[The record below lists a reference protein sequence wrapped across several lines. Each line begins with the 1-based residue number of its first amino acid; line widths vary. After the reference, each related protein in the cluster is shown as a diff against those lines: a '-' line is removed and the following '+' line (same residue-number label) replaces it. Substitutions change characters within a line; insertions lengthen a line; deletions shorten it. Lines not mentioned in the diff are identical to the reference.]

1 MNHPHI
7 MVATDLLPKSRPAL
21 ERGAILARAL
31 GANVTLVHVVPVEP
45 WEEQAAERSRDA
57 LEQMTQLAQDPIW
70 TGVVQ
75 LDTLVSSGSA
85 RTPTTSPCI
94 AKLGLPLEASTI
106 TSPLACPP

>member
-75 LDTLVSSGSA
+75 LDTLGVVLVGAGLMSA
-85 RTPTTSPCI
+85 DDLDRLRLRWRRGAASPTLRFS
-94 AKLGLPLEASTI
+94 
-106 TSPLACPP
+106 